1 MCFDEAALPLSP
13 IYLAGPTASGKSRL
27 AIALAQHLNGEI
39 VNADAFQLYQGIPI
53 CSAQPSTEDLATL
66 PHHLYGILNMAE
78 TCDAARY
85 ASLAQPVIED
95 VLSRGKVPIITGGS
109 GLYIKALTH
118 GLSQLP
124 SDPNLRNELALLT
137 GEQRV
142 QQLLALDPAAEQT
155 VNLRNDRYVSRAL
168 EICLLTGQPQS
179 SLRKS
184 WAESD
189 ITFRG
194 IVLQWESETLSER
207 ILQRTHLMLDAGL
220 INEVQ
225 NLPPDTSVT
234 AEKAIGVKQVRAYL
248 HGDASLEQTI
258 EAIHFSTR
266 QYARRQRTWFRR
278 EKSFTPL
285 PITPAMTSADIDQ
298 AALEILHSHS

>member
-1 MCFDEAALPLSP
+1 MSFDEISSPLSP

-27 AIALAQHLNGEI
+27 AISLAQHLNGEI
-39 VNADAFQLYQGIPI
+39 INADAFQLYRGIPI
-53 CSAQPSTEDLATL
+53 CSAQPAAEDLATV
-66 PHHLYGILNMAE
+66 PHHLYGVLDLAE

-85 ASLAQPVIED
+85 TRLAQPVIEE

-124 SDPNLRNELALLT
+124 SNQKLRDELALLT
-137 GEQRV
+137 SEQRV

-179 SLRKS
+179 TLRKT

-194 IVLQWESETLSER
+194 VVLQWESETLSDR
-207 ILQRTHLMLDAGL
+207 ILQRAHLMLDAGL
-220 INEVQ
+220 ISEVQ
-225 NLPPDTSVT
+225 NLPSDTSVT

-248 HGDASLEQTI
+248 NGEASLEQTI
-258 EAIHFSTR
+258 EAIHFATR

-285 PITPAMTSADIDQ
+285 PVTPAMTSDAIDH
-298 AALEILHSHS
+298 AALEILRAHS